1 MSILRT
7 EIKVSYS
14 FFKEKKRL
22 VLEIVPLD
30 FPVLSGSLTIMRNF
44 NLGVNVVDGLV
55 VIGLPAER
63 CSTTKT
69 LYQQSYFKVG
79 ECHGRYQ
86 PPTRGATTGPRV
98 LH

>member
-30 FPVLSGSLTIMRNF
+30 FPVLSGSLT
-44 NLGVNVVDGLV
+44 
-55 VIGLPAER
+55 
-63 CSTTKT
+63 
-69 LYQQSYFKVG
+69 
-79 ECHGRYQ
+79 
-86 PPTRGATTGPRV
+86 RV
-98 LH
+98 HEEF